1 MNNET
6 PKNEEQKK
14 DKKPLFQM
22 KPKTSKPKEE
32 KAPKVKPEKAKKEKT
47 PKARPEKAPKVKK
60 EKPPKARPEKVKK
73 EKIPKAKKEKPVRDN
88 SQKAGGLKKLS
99 SLPQKTGAMFKKK
112 PVQGTT
118 EVSSKP
124 AKPKKELPSN
134 LPKPVV
140 FILEKAI
147 WLGKQIVK
155 LVKIIPTLIPQ
166 KLDEDAPL
174 LDGNVKILPQFCIQ
188 TKLIGCF
195 IIPVVMIVVL
205 GVVSYT
211 KSSGA
216 LNENYE
222 SAVSQTMNMTQE
234 YFTFVFS
241 NLESDMN
248 VYLSDKSLSAYY
260 TGEYSVNEAQ
270 LESADKTKKAYEA
283 AKEKV
288 DALTEGTLE
297 YYKAYK
303 EMADANTE
311 YEDAQKVVEDANTL
325 KKDTYKALNQELS
338 TKVATNQFIGNMY
351 IVKQDHDVFSSVPT
365 LRSAAEESDSD
376 EDVNDTTLKLYE
388 TFLKTDLGS
397 KVTSDTMNF
406 HWSGPVEELDKVLKA
421 NSKNYVFRVAH
432 DLSSTSDAVMIVDIK
447 RDSILS
453 ILQDLNLGEGSYTG
467 IITPDNQ
474 ELVIEGKDLTK
485 VSDEEDGSAE
495 KADNVVKEPM
505 YSEQDF
511 YQEALASEETSGSD
525 YVRFKGKTYLFNY
538 QKLGTTGIMLCSLVP
553 QSVIVAQAN
562 SIRILTI
569 VMVLISCI
577 IAMLIGTWIAKGFSK
592 SINLSIKELEKVSK
606 GDLTVEFRTHRRD
619 EFALLYGSCNDMLA
633 NIRGLIMEV
642 ESVYEAL
649 TVSLNK
655 VNSSSTTFSETT
667 KDIQHS
673 VHEVEIGVGEQT
685 ESAAACL
692 TEMDSLFNKIN
703 VVNDDTIEIGNI
715 ASDTQVAI
723 NNGLTNMDNLNAKT
737 KSTTDITDSVIQT
750 IKELAVHSKNIGQ
763 IVNSINDIA
772 EETNLLSLNA
782 SIEAARAGA
791 AGKGFS
797 VVANQIRKLADQCLV
812 SAGKITNIVNEITE
826 ATKEAVT
833 TAQTAE
839 EIVDEQVEAVAA
851 TAHSFQTLKVRIEK
865 LSEYLESIQSSSKD
879 MEASGS
885 STLNSMENISAILEE
900 TLASVTSVANVTDK
914 QSEALHSLDD
924 ASSQLMIRA
933 DRLGEA
939 ISKFK
944 TK

>member
-1 MNNET
+1 MENKTKKQNDL
-6 PKNEEQKK
+6 KK
-14 DKKPLFQM
+14 DKKPLFQK
-22 KPKTSKPKEE
+22 KPKTD
-32 KAPKVKPEKAKKEKT
+32 KVKKEKV
-47 PKARPEKAPKVKK
+47 PKPKKVKLEKVKK
-60 EKPPKARPEKVKK
+60 EKPIKSKLPKADKPAKRSAL
-73 EKIPKAKKEKPVRDN
+73 PKPN
-88 SQKAGGLKKLS
+88 IGLKKKKADATTGTLS
-99 SLPQKTGAMFKKK
+99 KPTDKK
-112 PVQGTT
+112 PKT
-118 EVSSKP
+118 
-124 AKPKKELPSN
+124 PSN
-134 LPKPVV
+134 LPKPVA
-140 FILEKAI
+140 FILEKAK

-166 KLDEDAPL
+166 KQPEDAPL

-195 IIPVVMIVVL
+195 IIPVVMIVIL
-205 GVVSYT
+205 GIVSYT
-211 KSSGA
+211 KSSSA

-222 SAVSQTMNMTQE
+222 SAVSQTMNMAQE
-234 YFTFVFS
+234 YFSFVFS
-241 NLESDMN
+241 NIESDMN
-248 VYLSDKSLSAYY
+248 IYLSDDTLSGYY
-260 TGEYSVNEAQ
+260 TGEYSINDSQRKSAADAKAKY
-270 LESADKTKKAYEA
+270 ESLL
-283 AKEKV
+283 EKV
-288 DALTEGTLE
+288 ESTSEGTLE
-297 YYKAYK
+297 YYKVYS
-303 EMADANTE
+303 EMLEARADHN
-311 YEDAQKVVEDANTL
+311 DATAVITDAEEMETA
-325 KKDTYKALNQELS
+325 TYSDLNQELS
-338 TKVATNQFIGNMY
+338 NRVASNQFIGNIY
-351 IVKQDHDVFSSVPT
+351 IVKQDKNIFSSVPS
-365 LRSAAEESDSD
+365 LRKNPDSDAAEEVD
-376 EDVNDTTLKLYE
+376 DTTLKLYD
-388 TFLKTDLGS
+388 TFIKTDLG
-397 KVTSDTMNF
+397 KEVLGDTMNF
-406 HWSGPVEELDKVLKA
+406 HWSGPVEELDKLLKA
-421 NSKNYVFRVAH
+421 NSKNYMLRVAH

-447 RDSILS
+447 RDSLLN
-453 ILQDLNLGEGSYTG
+453 ILQNLNLGVGSYTG

-474 ELVIEGKDLTK
+474 ELVIEGQDLKTIK
-485 VSDEEDGSAE
+485 SEEEEKKEA
-495 KADNVVKEPM
+495 KADNIVEGNL
-505 YSEQDF
+505 YSELNF
-511 YQEALASEETSGSD
+511 YQDAVASEKESGSD
-525 YVRFKGKTYLFNY
+525 YVRYKGKVYLFNY

-553 QSVIVAQAN
+553 QSVIIAQAK
-562 SIRILTI
+562 SIQTLTI
-569 VMVLISCI
+569 ILVLVSCI
-577 IAMLIGTWIAKGFSK
+577 IAMLVGTLISRGFSK

-655 VNSSSTTFSETT
+655 VNSSSTTFSQTT

-692 TEMDSLFNKIN
+692 NEMDSLFNKIN
-703 VVNDDTIEIGNI
+703 VVNDDTTEIGNI
-715 ASDTQVAI
+715 AADTQVAI
-723 NNGLTNMDNLNAKT
+723 NAGLTNMDNLNAKT

-750 IKELAVHSKNIGQ
+750 IKELAVHSSNIGQ

-782 SIEAARAGA
+782 SIEAARAGN

-797 VVANQIRKLADQCLV
+797 VVATQIRKLADQCLV
-812 SAGKITNIVNEITE
+812 SAGKISNIVNEITD
-826 ATKEAVT
+826 ATRDAVT

-839 EIVDEQVEAVAA
+839 EIVDEQVKAVAT
-851 TAHSFQTLKVRIEK
+851 TAQSFEALKVRIEK
-865 LSEYLESIQSSSKD
+865 LTEYLESIQNSSKD

-924 ASSQLMIRA
+924 ASSQLMVRA

>member
-1 MNNET
+1 MKNET
-6 PKNEEQKK
+6 SKNE
-14 DKKPLFQM
+14 D
-22 KPKTSKPKEE
+22 
-32 KAPKVKPEKAKKEKT
+32 
-47 PKARPEKAPKVKK
+47 
-60 EKPPKARPEKVKK
+60 
-73 EKIPKAKKEKPVRDN
+73 
-88 SQKAGGLKKLS
+88 LKKNKKML
-99 SLPQKTGAMFKKK
+99 FKKK
-112 PVQGTT
+112 SN
-118 EVSSKP
+118 SS
-124 AKPKKELPSN
+124 KPKKEKNMHKVRTPKASVPGADKGKKSSFLSGKLPLSHQKKAADTKRKKDNN
-134 LPKPVV
+134 LPKP
-140 FILEKAI
+140 LLWLQEKAV
-147 WLGKQIVK
+147 WLGHQIVK
-155 LVKIIPTLIPQ
+155 LIRIIPTLIPQ
-166 KLDEDAPL
+166 KSAEDAPL

-195 IIPVVMIVVL
+195 IIPVVMIVIL
-205 GVVSYT
+205 GVVSYS

-241 NLESDMN
+241 NIESDMN
-248 VYLSDKSLSAYY
+248 VYLSDNDLSSYY
-260 TGEYSVNEAQ
+260 SGEYSTNEAQ
-270 LESADKTKKAYEA
+270 QSSVDKAKKAYDE
-283 AKEKV
+283 AKEKL
-288 DALTEGTLE
+288 ASLSEGTLA

-303 EMADANTE
+303 EMAEAETE
-311 YEDAQKVVEDANTL
+311 YEDAKQIIDNADSTESEI
-325 KKDTYKALNQELS
+325 YKSLNQELS

-351 IVKQDHDVFSSVPT
+351 IVKQDKSVFSSVPS
-365 LRSAAEESDSD
+365 LRTTSDSNESGTSVD
-376 EDVNDTTLKLYE
+376 DTTLKLYD

-397 KVTSDTMNF
+397 RVTADTMSF
-406 HWSGPVEELDKVLKA
+406 HWGGPVEELDNVLKA
-421 NSKNYVFRVAH
+421 NRSNYALRVAH

-453 ILQDLNLGEGSYTG
+453 ILQNLNLGEGSYTG
-467 IITPDNQ
+467 LITPDNQ
-474 ELVIEGKDLTK
+474 ELVIEGKEM
-485 VSDEEDGSAE
+485 SEAGEENTDSAI
-495 KADNVVKEPM
+495 ADNVIEEAM
-505 YSEQDF
+505 YSEQSF
-511 YQEALASEETSGSD
+511 YKEALASEEQSGSN
-525 YVRFKGKTYLFNY
+525 YVRYNGKSYLFNF
-538 QKLGTTGIMLCSLVP
+538 QKLGTTGVMLCSLVP

-562 SIRILTI
+562 SIRVMTI

-577 IAMLIGTWIAKGFSK
+577 IAMLVGTLISNGFSK

-606 GDLTVEFRTHRRD
+606 GDLTVEFRTRRRD

-655 VNSSSTTFSETT
+655 VNSSSSTFSETT

-703 VVNDDTIEIGNI
+703 IVNEDTVEIGNI

-723 NNGLTNMDNLNAKT
+723 TAGLTNMDNLNAKT
-737 KSTTDITDSVIQT
+737 KSTTEITDNVIQT
-750 IKELAVHSKNIGQ
+750 ITELSVHSKNIGQ
-763 IVNSINDIA
+763 IVKSINDIA

-791 AGKGFS
+791 AGRGFS
-797 VVANQIRKLADQCLV
+797 VVATQIRKLADQCLA
-812 SAGKITNIVNEITE
+812 SAGKISNIVNEITK
-826 ATKEAVT
+826 ATKDAVS

-839 EIVDEQVEAVAA
+839 SIVDEQVEAVAA

-865 LSEYLESIQSSSKD
+865 LTEYLESIQSSSKD

-885 STLNSMENISAILEE
+885 TTLNSMENISAILEE
-900 TLASVTSVANVTDK
+900 TLASVTSVAHVTDK

-924 ASSQLMIRA
+924 ASSQLMTRA